1 MSAPHHHASL
11 HHASAL
17 LHEEVRSNRDF
28 HSMPPGKT
36 LKPASHTTTGHGTQ
50 PNTGCCRTRSHR
62 IRGIPF
68 HDLYQRPGD
77 DVLLPCLQVM
87 LSETGCSDIDWIY
100 MKDQWRSFLDVHD
113 GEVQKSSPRAARLSL
128 HTDCSLII
136 NNITAEDAGQYTC
149 RYTWGAKGDT
159 QVFLNILTIS
169 SSSTDTDPNKDGE
182 VTLSCSM
189 FKHNGQCELRS
200 LRWVDETGAELVGEG
215 DGFKYE
221 GQKNCTSY
229 LTVKNQTEHSRRYT
243 CQYVNGTAV
252 KIEAYYSTVSS
263 VSPTDSTDWSPLRY
277 TMWALRISLL
287 ILMMVITALIIR
299 GRGSSRQLRNN
310 RVRYIKTD
318 DGGAVNY
325 ENVEQRLSPST
336 LL

>member
-1 MSAPHHHASL
+1 MIRHQMASL
-11 HHASAL
+11 RVFLIL
-17 LHEEVRSNRDF
+17 LLRFE
-28 HSMPPGKT
+28 G
-36 LKPASHTTTGHGTQ
+36 
-50 PNTGCCRTRSHR
+50 
-62 IRGIPF
+62 IRG
-68 HDLYQRPGD
+68 DNSYYLYQRPGD
-77 DVLLPCLQVM
+77 DVLLPCLQAS
-87 LSETGCSDIDWIY
+87 LSDTGCSGINWLY
-100 MKDQWRSFLDVHD
+100 HKDGRTFLDVRN
-113 GEVQKSSPRAARLSL
+113 GEVEKSSPRAARLTL
-128 HTDCSLII
+128 HTNCSLII
-136 NNITAEDAGQYTC
+136 NNITAEDAG
-149 RYTWGAKGDT
+149 RYIFLNTKDLTRNT

-169 SSSTDTDPNKDGE
+169 PSSTDTDPNKDGE
-182 VTLSCSM
+182 VTLSCSL
-189 FKHNGQCELRS
+189 FKLDGQCEPRS
-200 LRWVDETGAELVGEG
+200 LHWVNETGAELVGEG

-221 GQKNCTSY
+221 GQKNCVSF

-243 CQYVNGTAV
+243 CQYVDRTGV
-252 KIEAYYSTVSS
+252 KIEAHYSTVSS

-310 RVRYIKTD
+310 RVRYIETD